1 MPRTPPR
8 PPQGRRPSSLSV
20 RLLVPLVLAVGGV
33 MAAFAAWA
41 LLQRERTL
49 VADARRET
57 QAFGTALGLAFE
69 AAFADPDR
77 AAVPEIVERISRQ
90 PSVHGVVV
98 YDLTGRPLAGPG
110 ALADEAEFSTPE
122 EVRRVLAAGGAADF
136 ERMQDGVDVYS
147 VLRPILG
154 AEGAVVGAFE
164 VLQPLS
170 FVAEEKART
179 RLRFAL
185 NTAALLAAVTLL
197 LLWLVRRLVSE
208 PLRGFAADVRE
219 LGTGRLDHRVSA
231 GVAIAEFATIA
242 GELNRMAAGLQAA
255 QAELVRSGE
264 ERLELERQVRK
275 AEKLAM
281 VGRLAAGLAHEI
293 GAPLHVIRGRADLLL
308 AASER
313 RPADARQLGIIVQQI
328 DRITRIVRKLL
339 DFART
344 GEPSREV
351 VDLVPIVDGVLEL
364 VSLELS
370 RTGIRSCRSGVPRAL
385 VVGDPD
391 QLQQVLLNL
400 VLNASQALAEAPGE
414 RAIEV
419 RVSRAAGN
427 GAGEIVVEVV
437 DSGPG
442 IPAEFR
448 DRVFEPF
455 FTTRGGRE
463 GTGLGLAVARWIVE
477 EHQGRLDVASGNGSG
492 TVLSVALP
500 AGEGADDGR

>member
-1 MPRTPPR
+1 MPRTRPR

-77 AAVPEIVERISRQ
+77 AAVPKIVERISRQ

-98 YDLTGRPLAGPG
+98 YDLTGRPVAGPG

-122 EVRRVLAAGGAADF
+122 EVRRVLTAGGAADF

-154 AEGAVVGAFE
+154 GEGAVVGAFE

-185 NTAALLAAVTLL
+185 NTVALLAAVTLL
-197 LLWLVRRLVSE
+197 LLWLVRRLVAE

-313 RPADARQLGIIVQQI
+313 RPADARQLGIIVEQI

-351 VDLVPIVDGVLEL
+351 VDLVP
-364 VSLELS
+364 
-370 RTGIRSCRSGVPRAL
+370 
-385 VVGDPD
+385 
-391 QLQQVLLNL
+391 
-400 VLNASQALAEAPGE
+400 
-414 RAIEV
+414 
-419 RVSRAAGN
+419 
-427 GAGEIVVEVV
+427 
-437 DSGPG
+437 
-442 IPAEFR
+442 
-448 DRVFEPF
+448 
-455 FTTRGGRE
+455 
-463 GTGLGLAVARWIVE
+463 
-477 EHQGRLDVASGNGSG
+477 
-492 TVLSVALP
+492 
-500 AGEGADDGR
+500 